1 MKSIKLSFILFLLV
15 AFPLPGLGNSPP
27 DDCVADFE
35 YTYVPTTPIY
45 IQFTDISTGNPT
57 SWFWDFGDGTTSSEQ
72 NPVHPYP
79 IPGNYK
85 VCLVIEHN
93 DPPNYCIDSICKVIE
108 IPDTVACEAI
118 FAYEQDPDF
127 PAEVSFIDY
136 SRGNITNWE
145 WDFGDGSIST
155 EQDPVHVYSKP
166 GDYLVCLNVY
176 NADSME
182 TCFHFICE
190 TIEVPDNMN
199 CYAAFSYMTD
209 SSSHIVNQFSFF
221 DESSGYPDNWEWDF
235 GDGSTSQ
242 EQNPVHVYQE
252 SGQYEVCL
260 NSWNSSFPT
269 CVDETCVTLQTP
281 EYYKLGGQAF
291 LGSSPI
297 NNPYPDGDTGIAV
310 LYRQRQD
317 MSMVAVD
324 TNIFYEHGYYWFA
337 DMMEMQYVIKVGLT
351 KGSTHFDEVVPS
363 YYPTSMLWTDAGS
376 IMLDEDEFEVHI
388 SLMLTSEL
396 LSGPGVIKGRI
407 MHDNRWDL
415 AVTVDFKDVPVILTN
430 MGSEPLKWTRTNSN
444 GSFTF
449 NDIPYGSYKVYA
461 DLTGM
466 YSLPETVILS
476 EEFPLADS
484 LYIEMSPEPL
494 LGISEPEPSVLD
506 ILSLYPNPAKD
517 LIKLNIKAEEN
528 STVNLLIYNQLGQQL
543 VSESHLLFTGNNTLD
558 INISGLPG
566 GTYFVRLQAANN
578 TPLLK
583 MFIKTD

>member
-1 MKSIKLSFILFLLV
+1 MKTIKLTFILLLLGV
-15 AFPLPGLGNSPP
+15 FSPPGLGNSLP

-45 IQFTDISTGNPT
+45 VQFTDISTGNPT
-57 SWFWDFGDGTTSSEQ
+57 SWFWDFGDGTTSNEQ

-79 IPGNYK
+79 DPGNYK
-85 VCLVIEHN
+85 VCLIIEH
-93 DPPNYCIDSICKVIE
+93 DGPPNYCIDSICKIIE

-118 FAYEQDPDF
+118 FTYEQDPNF

-145 WDFGDGSIST
+145 WDFGDGSLSA

-190 TIEVPDNMN
+190 TIVVPDSMN
-199 CYAAFSYMTD
+199 CYAAFSYIAD
-209 SSSHIVNQFSFF
+209 SSSQVVNQFSFF
-221 DESSGYPDNWEWDF
+221 DESSGYPDNWVWDF
-235 GDGSTSQ
+235 GDGSVSH

-269 CVDETCVTLQTP
+269 CVDEICMTIQTP

-297 NNPYPDGDTGIAV
+297 NNPYPDGDTGIAI
-310 LYRQRQD
+310 LYRQRTD
-317 MSMVAVD
+317 MSLLAVD
-324 TNIFYEHGYYWFA
+324 TNIFYEHGYYWFS
-337 DMMEMQYVIKVGLT
+337 DMMALQYVIKIGLT
-351 KGSTHFDEVVPS
+351 EGSAHFEEVVPS
-363 YYPTSMLWTDAGS
+363 YYPTMMLWTDAS
-376 IMLDEDEFEVHI
+376 SLLLDEDEFEAHI
-388 SLMLTSEL
+388 SLMQVSEL
-396 LSGPGVIKGRI
+396 SPGPGSIKGRI

-415 AVTVDFKDVPVILTN
+415 AVTQSFGDVPVILTD
-430 MGSEPLKWTRTNSN
+430 MGNQPLKWTRTSSN
-444 GSFTF
+444 GSFSLSG
-449 NDIPYGSYKVYA
+449 IPLGTYKVYA

-466 YSLPETVILS
+466 YSQPETVILS
-476 EEFPLADS
+476 DGIPFADS
-484 LYIEMSPEPL
+484 IYIEMSSEPL
-494 LGISEPEPSVLD
+494 LGISEPDQPSFN

-517 LIKLNIKAEEN
+517 IIKLDISAEEGN
-528 STVNLLIYNQLGQQL
+528 ALNVMVYNQLGQQL
-543 VSESHLLFTGNNTLD
+543 ISESHILYKGNNTLD
-558 INISGLPG
+558 INISGLPEG
-566 GTYFVRLQAANN
+566 IYFVRLQATNSA
-578 TPLLK
+578 PLLK